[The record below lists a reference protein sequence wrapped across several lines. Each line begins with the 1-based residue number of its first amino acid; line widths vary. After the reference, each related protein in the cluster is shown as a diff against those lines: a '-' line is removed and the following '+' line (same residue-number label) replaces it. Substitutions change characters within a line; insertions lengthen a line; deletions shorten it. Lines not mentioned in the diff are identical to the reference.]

1 MSLRNIKMA
10 PYLTEDEDEL
20 AGGGGCGGNSWSF
33 GGVWLPGGVSATR
46 EGVAG
51 GAGCMVGDEADQCWA
66 SGIQWGRYIDILAA
80 EIIKEFVN
88 FYRNSYGFW
97 AKQLIYWPFGYNL
110 VYNG

>member
-1 MSLRNIKMA
+1 MC
-10 PYLTEDEDEL
+10 YLTEDEDEL

-80 EIIKEFVN
+80 ENNK
-88 FYRNSYGFW
+88 
-97 AKQLIYWPFGYNL
+97 KMLIYKQFLRVSKTKQSIVWPSCYNL